1 MKHFS
6 LTLIT
11 YVAKYS
17 LQKMSVLLINEWNI
31 FQMKNKVNVVQNV

>member
-1 MKHFS
+1 MKNVS